1 MQTKRIGNIGESR
14 ALFEFVKREIPV
26 YLPFG
31 DNETADLLAEF
42 NGKINKIQVKTITTI
57 NKNNAL
63 EFPTS
68 RRPVGNNARIVYNEE
83 EVDYFVFYCLELDKI
98 LLVPYKEVMNNKASF
113 TIKLDKSNNKKSH
126 YIEDFTFD
134 KILNQSYD
142 EQDPDK

>member
-14 ALFEFVKREIPV
+14 VLFEFVKREIPV

-31 DNETADLLAEF
+31 DNETADLVAEF
-42 NGKINKIQVKTITTI
+42 NGKINKIQIKTITTI

-68 RRPVGNNARIVYNEE
+68 RRPVGNNARIAYNEE

-98 LLVPYKEVMNNKASF
+98 LLVPYKEVMNNKTSF

-134 KILNQSYD
+134 KILNQSCD
-142 EQDPDK
+142 G

>member
-14 ALFEFVKREIPV
+14 VLFEFVKREIPV

-42 NGKINKIQVKTITTI
+42 NGKINKIQIKTITII

-68 RRPVGNNARIVYNEE
+68 RRPVGNNTRIAYNEE

-98 LLVPYKEVMNNKASF
+98 LLVPYKEVMNNKTSF

-134 KILNQSYD
+134 KILNQSCD
-142 EQDPDK
+142 G